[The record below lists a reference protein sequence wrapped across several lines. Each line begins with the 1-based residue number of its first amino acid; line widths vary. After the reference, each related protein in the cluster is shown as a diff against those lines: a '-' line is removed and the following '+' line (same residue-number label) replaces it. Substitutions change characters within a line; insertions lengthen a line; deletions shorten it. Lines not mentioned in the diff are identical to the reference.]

1 MRSFNDLLYGGIVL
15 SGYVLSVIGTVLL
28 CSVLTVLLPEGRTA
42 AIIKAITRLVCV
54 LTIVAPVLKF
64 LQSKNSFLDGTQ
76 NSQGIFSETVIETD
90 ESFIKY
96 YSEQRIAYAQAAL
109 EEELLQNFAANTD
122 VIFTWQTVTD
132 SYADKYPWEKLQITK
147 IRIVN
152 HEEQSEE
159 VKQKMWNYVTEN
171 YCSEVQIE

>member
-1 MRSFNDLLYGGIVL
+1 MRSFNDLLYGGVVL

-54 LTIVAPVLKF
+54 LAIVAPVLKF

-76 NSQGIFSETVIETD
+76 NLQGIFSETVIETD

-109 EEELLQNFAANTD
+109 EEELLQNFAADTK
-122 VIFTWQTVTD
+122 VIFTWQTATD
-132 SYADKYPWEKLQITK
+132 TYADKYPWEKIQITK

>member
-1 MRSFNDLLYGGIVL
+1 MRSFNDLLHGGVIL

-54 LTIVAPVLKF
+54 LAIVAPVLKF
-64 LQSKNSFLDGTQ
+64 LQSKNISFEDTQ
-76 NSQGIFSETVIETD
+76 NSQGIFSETVIQTD

-96 YSEQRIAYAQAAL
+96 YSERRIAYAQTAL
-109 EEELLQNFAANTD
+109 EEELQQKFAADTD
-122 VIFTWQTVTD
+122 VIFTWQAVTD
-132 SYADKYPWEKLQITK
+132 AYADKYPWEKLQITK

-152 HEEQSEE
+152 RKEQSEE
-159 VKQKMWNYVTEN
+159 VKGKMWDYVTEN
-171 YCSEVQIE
+171 YCSEVLIE